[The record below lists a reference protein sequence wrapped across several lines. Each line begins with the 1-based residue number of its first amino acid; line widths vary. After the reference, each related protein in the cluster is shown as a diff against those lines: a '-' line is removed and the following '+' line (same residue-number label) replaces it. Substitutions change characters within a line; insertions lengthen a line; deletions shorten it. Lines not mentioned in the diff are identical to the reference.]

1 MSKPIATTR
10 NKHATMLMPLNSL
23 DPSKVQVGRPLLQ
36 DLSAWLSV
44 DFPNVT
50 LGLAGGCVRDQL
62 HGRHPK
68 DIDLVIVGA
77 KDEQVLA
84 IINHCTDFFDSVR
97 GSSHELIKLYDRD
110 ETNSY
115 ASKFPGE
122 EDRFHA
128 IAQYG
133 PLHEGGLQVDVLI
146 YAEQIRTLAHVT
158 DSHDHSIN
166 QFVAWIS
173 DRGLFRA
180 DYFGSVPG
188 WGKCVQL
195 RPHVTDERIK
205 RVKQICAELGWTYE
219 EDF

>member
-1 MSKPIATTR
+1 MSKPLATTR

-23 DPSKVQVGRPLLQ
+23 DPSKVQIGRPLLS

-77 KDEQVLA
+77 HEAQVQQL
-84 IINHCTDFFDSVR
+84 ISDVSEFFEGGCR
-97 GSSHELIKLYDRD
+97 SSHELAKIYDRD
-110 ETNSY
+110 EKNDYTD
-115 ASKFPGE
+115 KFPGD

-128 IAQYG
+128 IAQYA
-133 PLHEGGLQVDVLI
+133 PMHEGGLQVDVLI
-146 YAEQIRTLAHVT
+146 YADRIQTLADVT

-166 QFVAWIS
+166 QFVAWL
-173 DRGLFRA
+173 DLRGAFQAAYL
-180 DYFGSVPG
+180 GSTPG
-188 WGKCVQL
+188 WGTCVQL
-195 RPHVTDERIK
+195 RPHVTEERVK
-205 RVKQICAELGWTYE
+205 RVKQICSDLGWTYE

>member
-1 MSKPIATTR
+1 MSSKTA
-10 NKHATMLMPLNSL
+10 KKLMPLSSL
-23 DPSKVQVGRPLLQ
+23 DPSLVQIGRPLLD

-62 HGRHPK
+62 LGRHPK
-68 DIDLVIVGA
+68 DIDLVVVGA
-77 KDEQVLA
+77 REVQVLE
-84 IINHCTDFFDSVR
+84 IINHCNDFFDSVR
-97 GSSHELIKLYDRD
+97 NSHELAKVYARD
-110 ETNSY
+110 GMSDY

-128 IAQYG
+128 IAQYE
-133 PLHEGGLQVDVLI
+133 PMHDGGLPVDVLI
-146 YAEQIRTLAHVT
+146 YADRIRTLADVT
-158 DSHDHSIN
+158 DSHDHTIN
-166 QFVAWIS
+166 QFVAWITIQ
-173 DRGLFRA
+173 GLFQA
-180 DYFGSVPG
+180 EYFGNITA
-188 WGKCVQL
+188 WGTCLQL

>member
-1 MSKPIATTR
+1 MSKTAT
-10 NKHATMLMPLNSL
+10 KLMPLASL
-23 DPSKVQVGRPLLQ
+23 DPSKVQVGRPLLS

-68 DIDLVIVGA
+68 DIDLVVVGA
-77 KDEQVLA
+77 HEAQVLA
-84 IINHCTDFFDSVR
+84 IINNCTTFFDSVR

-110 ETNSY
+110 DKNDYTD
-115 ASKFPGE
+115 KFPGD

-128 IAQYG
+128 IAQYA
-133 PLHEGGLQVDVLI
+133 PMHEGGLPVDVLI
-146 YAEQIRTLAHVT
+146 YADRIRTLADVT
-158 DSHDHSIN
+158 DSHDYSIN
-166 QFVAWIS
+166 QFVAWL
-173 DRGLFRA
+173 DHRGAFHA
-180 DYFGSVPG
+180 EYFGSVPS
-188 WGKCVQL
+188 WGTCVQL
-195 RPHVTDERIK
+195 RPHLTEDRIK